1 MTDTTKPNA
10 RPSQAR
16 YRLMVAGRTLLA
28 IFGGYAL
35 AAITTAF
42 LSLTLPLDRSEAV
55 AAATLAS
62 FAIMAAAVIWVFSAR
77 TLARA
82 AIGLALPALCLGAG
96 LWLALGSAVQPA

>member
-1 MTDTTKPNA
+1 MTDPITTGA
-10 RPSQAR
+10 RPSQGH

-35 AAITTAF
+35 AAIATAF

-77 TLARA
+77 SLGRA

-96 LWLALGSAVQPA
+96 LWLALGSVG